1 MRVCRR
7 ANVSP
12 LAAALFRRRRAR
24 IDEIA
29 HETVTRRR
37 ARTNSTRRAD
47 MSSNDANTRRR
58 ARPPPPPPP
67 PPPWVASGA
76 CPAYITIDGA
86 AHLASTTTTTPGTV
100 GAMHAAMWTPTPST
114 RAYVPPGAP
123 GGGGYRVAGAP
134 ETTRVGTARAR
145 DGGGDAGTTTTTT
158 MGTGGG
164 GTASTGTSLGRARA
178 AMDASATKKRRT
190 SASNDSAAADVSE
203 LRPADPTRL
212 SEDVR
217 KYREERAKHWPSDR
231 NVRAKLEAGEEERAS
246 EARRRRL
253 REILA
258 KQREMGHFEASQEI
272 GEDGDGVVEPPPPT
286 TEGGGAAS
294 TKVCRFWL
302 QGGCRKG
309 AACDFKHASAPSSD
323 QRCRFFARGRCKSG
337 SRCPFKHELAEKKTT
352 SVEGGNPQTLLKKLL
367 DKEIRRDEGRLLQLF
382 RFFVNNDFFADAGST
397 KALWMFPWVDES
409 VKVVDKRAALASLPP
424 VDDEADE
431 DERKIAETA
440 PPPREKVADEHR
452 RERPDM
458 GFFAAYDSDEGSE
471 SASE

>member
-1 MRVCRR
+1 M
-7 ANVSP
+7 
-12 LAAALFRRRRAR
+12 
-24 IDEIA
+24 
-29 HETVTRRR
+29 
-37 ARTNSTRRAD
+37 
-47 MSSNDANTRRR
+47 
-58 ARPPPPPPP
+58 
-67 PPPWVASGA
+67 
-76 CPAYITIDGA
+76 
-86 AHLASTTTTTPGTV
+86 
-100 GAMHAAMWTPTPST
+100 
-114 RAYVPPGAP
+114 
-123 GGGGYRVAGAP
+123 AGAP
-134 ETTRVGTARAR
+134 ETTRGGDARARR
-145 DGGGDAGTTTTTT
+145 DGGGDAGTIGTTTA
-158 MGTGGG
+158 GVG
-164 GTASTGTSLGRARA
+164 GTASCGTSRGRARA
-178 AMDASATKKRRT
+178 AVDASATKKRRK
-190 SASNDSAAADVSE
+190 SAPTTAAAADDDVSE

-231 NVRAKLEAGEEERAS
+231 NVRAKLEAGEEERAR

-272 GEDGDGVVEPPPPT
+272 GEDGDGVAEPPPPT

-309 AACDFKHASAPSSD
+309 DACDFKHASAPSSD

-337 SRCPFKHELAEKKTT
+337 SRCPFKHDLAEKKTTAT

-382 RFFVNNDFFADAGST
+382 RFFVNNDFFDDVGST
-397 KALWMFPWVDES
+397 KPLWMFPWVDES

-424 VDDEADE
+424 VDDDADE
-431 DERKIAETA
+431 DEGKIAEMA